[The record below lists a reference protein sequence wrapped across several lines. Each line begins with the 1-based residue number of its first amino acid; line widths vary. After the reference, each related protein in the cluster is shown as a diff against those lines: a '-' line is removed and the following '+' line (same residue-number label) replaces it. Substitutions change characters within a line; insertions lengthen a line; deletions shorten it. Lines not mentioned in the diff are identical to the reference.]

1 MVQWKIGISGFTVY
15 FTLPK
20 IKSHLS
26 WITIVLTIVY
36 FKAEIKL

>member
-1 MVQWKIGISGFTVY
+1 MENWDFWFKTVY

-20 IKSHLS
+20 IKSHSS

>member
-1 MVQWKIGISGFTVY
+1 MENWDFWFKTVY

-26 WITIVLTIVY
+26 CTIVLTIVY